1 LQGTGRAAREAAR
14 EGEKLRRQG
23 VLVVLALAATMV
35 VGVSS
40 ASAARRYATHIVFLG
55 NSGPS
60 LQDQTLY
67 GDLNTNPKCRGA
79 RQLGLFK
86 KTSSGF
92 RLLDVDLSSFNG
104 AWALRADLTGTPDLA
119 VQVTREK
126 RSRGRVVCKRAALK
140 LTAKS
145 AAPEYSRAR

>member
-1 LQGTGRAAREAAR
+1 M
-14 EGEKLRRQG
+14 EGERLRRNG
-23 VLVVLALAATMV
+23 ILVVLALAATMV

-40 ASAARRYATHIVFLG
+40 ALAAKRYTTHIVFLG

-60 LQDQTLY
+60 LQDQTLF

-79 RQLGLFK
+79 RELGLFK

-104 AWALRADLTGTPDLA
+104 AWALRADLTGTPDLV

-126 RSRGRVVCKRAALK
+126 RSRGRIVCRPAALK
-140 LTAKS
+140 LTPES
-145 AAPEYSRAR
+145 AASEYSRAR